1 MKGNIVVKI
10 TIILLAMMGLWISE
24 IDAQVS
30 VSTFTGDAD
39 CEISASK
46 VYTHALNV
54 GGPAITINS
63 VPFLGALEED
73 LESPRGWSDFPPT
86 PRNGNADGLSGSI
99 AAMLSSFQ
107 YGMAEFSFTLTG
119 MKPKQAYVVRFW
131 QRAWER
137 GFNRRQTFSFSTDGG
152 ESWTE
157 PYLFNPDEVSKGA
170 SLNFAYIAEASAE
183 VMMRV
188 VAENPNGTLH
198 LYGVSN
204 EETTP
209 DAVKAVPKRAEPK
222 DQDMTCPDLEASFVL
237 PPDEAKP
244 GVWWHW
250 MGCNVSAKGITRDLE
265 EFKSAGISSATIFGM
280 ADSCT
285 PWAAHIGNSP
295 TEGLLAFTDPWWKL
309 VRHAAAEGKRL
320 GIDVGLHNCP
330 GYTSTGGPWITP
342 ELSMQQIFQSATV
355 MDGGKPFDG
364 LLPRPGINPQGDM
377 LFPMVNKQ
385 TGVCEKP
392 LIPART
398 NYWRDIAVLAVP
410 AEGVIPKDKIIDVTK
425 MMTPEGRLR
434 WTVPQGK
441 WMVYRFGHT
450 TMGALTQP
458 NQWEIMGLE
467 CDKMSE
473 KAVRFHLDHVIGDLK
488 KHLGS
493 LVGSGLKHILLDSY
507 EAGTPSW
514 TPLMPEEFAQRRGY
528 ELNAFLPTFAK
539 RVVENDAATQRFKA
553 DFSRTIA
560 DLYRDK
566 LFATMAKMLEEEKLR
581 FVCEPYG
588 GPFSTGEVAPYVHRV
603 MTEFWAGAAFGGAV
617 MDGMMN
623 GIFNAGK
630 GRRHNI
636 LEAEAFTGAPSNS
649 QWTETPAWLKPV
661 GDGAFCAGINRLILH
676 TNPHQPWDD
685 RYKPGMT
692 MGQWGTHFGRTQT
705 WWEPGKAWLAYL
717 ARCQAVLQWGRPAER
732 SSFLAKTSAPDM
744 DIRSQHRSDGK
755 THAFFIAN
763 VGKGKGV
770 IACRFNVGKLQPELW
785 NPVTGEMRSLNDYQV
800 AGRQIRLELDVAPK
814 QSWFVIFRKTVDSLK
829 PETATLL
836 KKNIPEYT
844 ARQELVGPWTVQFDP
859 KWGGPVETLSNG
871 ARATEGKPVIFETL
885 EDWTQRPEKGIKF
898 YSGTAVYRKSFD
910 VEQKST
916 QQLAAS
922 SEAPLYLDLG
932 TVHHLARVRL
942 NGRDLGVVW
951 CAPWGVSLP
960 KGLLKAQK
968 NLLEIEVTNVWANRL
983 IGDEQEP
990 TDCEW
995 KNGYMGGRYLSRF
1008 PDWFVKG
1015 EKRGSPDRYTFCTW
1029 NYFNGDSKLVPS
1041 GLLGPVRLMCEK

>member
-1 MKGNIVVKI
+1 MKFDKWVVCFC
-10 TIILLAMMGLWISE
+10 GLVVLPAVAE
-24 IDAQVS
+24 VS
-30 VSTFTGDAD
+30 VSTFTGDVD
-39 CEISASK
+39 CGISANK
-46 VYTHALNV
+46 VYSHSLNV
-54 GGPAITINS
+54 GGKSVTINDVTFVGVS
-63 VPFLGALEED
+63 DED
-73 LESPRGWSDFPPT
+73 LERAQGWSAFPPT
-86 PRNGNADGLSGSI
+86 ARSGNVNGISGNS
-99 AAMLSSFQ
+99 AKMLESFH
-107 YGMAEFSFTLTG
+107 YELTDYTLTLTG
-119 MKPKQAYVVRFW
+119 LKPKQAYVVRLW
-131 QRAWER
+131 QRSWDR
-137 GFNRRQTFSFSTDGG
+137 GYNRRQAFSFSTDGG

-157 PYLFNPDEVSKGA
+157 PFLFNPDEIAAGA
-170 SLNFAYIAEASAE
+170 SLNYAYIAESCGE
-183 VMMRV
+183 VMIRA
-188 VAENPNGTLH
+188 VAENPNGTFH

-209 DAVKAVPKRAEPK
+209 DAVKASPKIAAPK
-222 DQDMTCPDLEASFVL
+222 QESINCPDLEECFLS
-237 PPDEAKP
+237 PSDDAKP

-285 PWAAHIGNSP
+285 PWAAHIDNSP
-295 TEGLLAFTDPWWKL
+295 TDGLIAFTEPWWKL

-342 ELSMQQIFQSATV
+342 ELAMQQIFQSATV
-355 MDGGKPFDG
+355 MEGGTSFDG
-364 LLPRPGINPQGDM
+364 VLPRPAIDPRGDM

-398 NYWRDIAVLAVP
+398 NYWKDIAVLAVP
-410 AEGVIPKDKIIDVTK
+410 AEGVIAKDKIMDLTK
-425 MMTPEGRLR
+425 QMAPDGRLR
-434 WTVPQGK
+434 WTVPPGK
-441 WMVYRFGHT
+441 WLVYRFGHT
-450 TMGALTQP
+450 AMGALTQP

-473 KAVRFHLDHVIGDLK
+473 KAVRFHLNHVLGDLK
-488 KHLGS
+488 KQLGP
-493 LVGSGLKHILLDSY
+493 LVGTGLKHVLLDSY

-539 RVVENDAATQRFKA
+539 RVVENDGATQKFKA

-566 LFATMAKMLEEEKLR
+566 LFATMAKMLEEEKLC

-588 GPFSTGEVAPYVHRV
+588 GPFHTEEVSPYVHRV
-603 MTEFWAGAAFGGAV
+603 MTEFWSGDGFGNAPMG
-617 MDGMMN
+617 

-630 GRRHNI
+630 GHRHNI
-636 LEAEAFTGAPSNS
+636 LEAEAFTGSPGVS
-649 QWTETPAWLKPV
+649 QWSETPSGLKGV

-732 SSFLAKTSAPDM
+732 SSFTAKTSAPDM

-763 VGKGKGV
+763 VGKGKGM

-785 NPVTGEMRSLNDYQV
+785 NPVTGERRPLTAYQI
-800 AGRQIRLELDVAPK
+800 AGRQIRLDLDVVPK
-814 QSWFVIFRKTVDSLK
+814 QSWFVVFRKTVDSLK

-859 KWGGPVETLSNG
+859 KWGGPLE
-871 ARATEGKPVIFETL
+871 TEGSGGRAGKAKPVVFDLL
-885 EDWTQRPEKGIKF
+885 EDWTQRPEKGIKY
-898 YSGTAVYRKSFD
+898 YSGTAVYRQSFD
-910 VEQKST
+910 AQPT
-916 QQLAAS
+916 D
-922 SEAPLYLDLG
+922 APLYLDLG

-951 CAPWGVSLP
+951 CAPWGVTVP
-960 KGLLKAQK
+960 KGLLKSK
-968 NLLEIEVTNVWANRL
+968 NNLLEIEVTNVWANRL

-990 TDCEW
+990 ADCEW
-995 KNGYMGGRYLSRF
+995 KNGYMGGRYLGRF

-1015 EKRGSPDRYTFCTW
+1015 EKRPSSGRYTFCTW
-1029 NYFNGDSKLVPS
+1029 NYFNADSKLIPS
-1041 GLLGPVRLMCEK
+1041 GLLGPVRLMSEKQ